1 MCIMRL
7 LSPCLF
13 GEGVRVGVRL
23 DMPLYPIH
31 VVVDLVDLHDCVST
45 VLAQGLCRRIV
56 PAACAWGNFWQV
68 ARGRIPRR
76 LGP

>member
-1 MCIMRL
+1 MRL

-31 VVVDLVDLHDCVST
+31 VVVGLTDLPDCILM
-45 VLAQGLCRRIV
+45 VLAQGLHRRIV
-56 PAACAWGNFWQV
+56 AAACT
-68 ARGRIPRR
+68 
-76 LGP
+76 